1 MTFPLTGCL
10 LSGRY
15 DHASSAFERCAST
28 LHAQA
33 EALAISSTSQ
43 PVVDIHGLELDF
55 EVPGLAPIHGSLLG
69 WSGGCREP
77 VSELAIQAAS
87 GLMAVHGRASGGP
100 RPLGIDYVSTLA
112 TSLTLLGTFACALG
126 QLRGKRHSRVEM
138 SLASAAALSIGQYL
152 AGATAAD
159 NPEQLLP
166 GCSSPH
172 ERPPFTSADG
182 VVFELESLHAD
193 PWRRFWN
200 GLGVVDEVAGRGWK
214 AFLMRYAKAVSPIPA
229 EMMEVLARLPYALI
243 AQRCREAGVSICPL
257 RRLTD
262 RLMDQDLPQL
272 LEQGPWQFTP
282 GMANLP
288 PFERHEGGGLPLEG
302 ITVVE
307 SCRRIQ
313 GPLAGHLMALL
324 GAEVVRIE
332 MPGGDPLRGMPPLM
346 NGCSVRFDAL
356 NRYKRVLELDI
367 KSARGRSELLEMV
380 RGADVFLHNWAPG
393 KAAELQL
400 DHEHLVR
407 ANPALIYAYAGG
419 WGANNGLDDMPGTDF
434 MVQAWSGIAHQ
445 IAHNSPSIG
454 GSLFTVLD
462 IMGGVVAAQGI
473 GAALLGR
480 ALNGESGRVDSSL
493 LGAASL
499 LCCETLQTLRNCR
512 PLREPVLA
520 GVYPTAEGPL
530 ILECHD
536 QVQLE
541 RLAAIL
547 DCRLDTEPVVRDEEI
562 TRCLATHDA
571 ATWQS
576 LLRDAGLMASC
587 VQEDLSA
594 LHQDERIA
602 ACLETDGYTLVKS
615 PWRFA

>member
-1 MTFPLTGCL
+1 MNFPFPLTGCL
-10 LSGRY
+10 LSGHY
-15 DHASSAFERCAST
+15 AHASLTFERCAST
-28 LHAQA
+28 LQAQA
-33 EALAISSTSQ
+33 EAMAISSTCQ
-43 PVVDIHGLELDF
+43 PAVDVQSLELDL

-69 WSGGCREP
+69 WSGGNGEL
-77 VSELAIQAAS
+77 VSELAVQAAS
-87 GLMAVHGRASGGP
+87 GLMAVHGRANGGP
-100 RPLGIDYVSTLA
+100 RPLGVDYVSTLA

-138 SLASAAALSIGQYL
+138 SLASAAVLGIGQYL

-159 NPEQLLP
+159 NPEQLRP

-172 ERPPFTSADG
+172 DRPPFTSADG
-182 VVFELESLHAD
+182 VVFELESLNAE

-200 GLGVVDEVAGRGWK
+200 SLGVADEVAGRGWK
-214 AFLMRYAKAVSPIPA
+214 AFLMRYAKAVSPIPT
-229 EMMEVLARLPYALI
+229 EMMEVLARLPYGLI
-243 AQRCREAGVSICPL
+243 AQHCREAGVSICAL
-257 RRLTD
+257 RSLTD
-262 RLMDQDLPQL
+262 RLSDSDL
-272 LEQGPWQFTP
+272 ERGPWQFTP
-282 GMANLP
+282 GMTNLP
-288 PFERHEGGGLPLEG
+288 PVECHGGDGLPLEG

-356 NRYKRVLELDI
+356 NRHKRVQELDI
-367 KSARGRSELLEMV
+367 KSARGRSELLEVV

-393 KAAELQL
+393 KAAELKL
-400 DHEHLVR
+400 DHAHLAR
-407 ANPALIYAYAGG
+407 ANPALVYAYAGG
-419 WGANNGLDDMPGTDF
+419 WGTNSGLNDMPGTDF
-434 MVQAWSGIAHQ
+434 MVQAWSGVAHQ
-445 IAHNSPSIG
+445 IAHASPGIG

-462 IMGGVVAAQGI
+462 VMGGVVAAQGI

-493 LGAASL
+493 AGAATL
-499 LCCETLQTLRNCR
+499 LCREQLHVLQDGR
-512 PLREPVLA
+512 PMREPVLA
-520 GVYPTAEGPL
+520 GVYPTAEGSL
-530 ILECHD
+530 TLECHD
-536 QVQLE
+536 QTQLA

-562 TRCLATHDA
+562 TRCLAVHDA
-571 ATWQS
+571 STWQS
-576 LLRDAGLMASC
+576 LLHDAGLMAFC

-594 LHQDERIA
+594 LQQDARIA

-615 PWRFA
+615 PWRFV